1 MFGFGSPAYDPKAE
15 TPNLSGKV
23 AVVTGGNA
31 GIGRESARHLVT
43 YGAKVYIAA
52 RNEARIQESIEDFRK
67 NGAFENGGSAHMLLV
82 DFSSLKDVK
91 RAADEF
97 ASKEQR
103 LDILLNNVGMLAN
116 QKMEY
121 TNEGLQTLFAIN
133 SFGPFLFINTLLP
146 ILKKTASEPGSDIR
160 VVSVASGS
168 IYYPPHIPKIE
179 GIEDLYL
186 TKGGGMWDA
195 MKRYGFTKLCDVFII
210 HELQR
215 RMTEENVPITCL
227 CADPGAV
234 ASTGVNNSLNVIP
247 TPFRQLIW
255 QGIKLSFQTPEV
267 GSYSSKFATTSTK
280 VAEDR
285 EKYKGAY
292 IFSPA
297 KIQTV
302 KGQAADVE
310 LAKQFWVLAEKVCEE
325 ILRDGQLNGQPV
337 STTL

>member
-1 MFGFGSPAYDPKAE
+1 M
-15 TPNLSGKV
+15 
-23 AVVTGGNA
+23 
-31 GIGRESARHLVT
+31 
-43 YGAKVYIAA
+43 
-52 RNEARIQESIEDFRK
+52 
-67 NGAFENGGSAHMLLV
+67 
-82 DFSSLKDVK
+82 
-91 RAADEF
+91 
-97 ASKEQR
+97 
-103 LDILLNNVGMLAN
+103 
-116 QKMEY
+116 
-121 TNEGLQTLFAIN
+121 
-133 SFGPFLFINTLLP
+133 
-146 ILKKTASEPGSDIR
+146 
-160 VVSVASGS
+160 
-168 IYYPPHIPKIE
+168 
-179 GIEDLYL
+179 
-186 TKGGGMWDA
+186 
-195 MKRYGFTKLCDVFII
+195 FII

-310 LAKQFWVLAEKVCEE
+310 LPKQFWVLAEKVCEE
-325 ILRDGQLNGQPV
+325 VLRDGQLNGQPV